1 MKRTICFLL
10 LLTMLTGLLLGG
22 LPGAEAAAAKAATPR
37 TIGIVFDN
45 SGSMYIG
52 RKTEWSRATY
62 AMEVFA
68 SMLNE
73 GDSLR
78 IYPMHG
84 ITVDET
90 PYDMNDPLVL
100 TGPEQAEK
108 IRRIFTPNALGTP
121 IEAVEQG
128 YADMK
133 NQSGERW
140 LIVLTDGDVFDRNKN
155 TLGDSSMTELKQVLE
170 AASAD
175 MNVLYL
181 GIGANA
187 LVPNCTAQGQHKLV
201 AEKAS
206 RSEDVLKY
214 LTNMCN
220 TIFGRDTMG
229 ENHFKNDA
237 LDFDVSLSKMIVFVQ
252 GESISDVRVIDAAGN
267 EVGQKVS
274 EIATMYSTLGAERP
288 DDRNNPPE
296 SLRVPDTSLQ
306 GMMVTYT
313 GCPAGSYSL
322 SYSGNATS
330 KEIYYEPDVDIV
342 FTFTDAAGNSVD
354 PDTLYEAD
362 YKLSYGMMDAQTGA
376 YTESDLLGDT
386 SYTGHYYIDGQAY
399 EISSSD
405 KSGSVDIHLDM
416 GSSFDADMA
425 VRYLSGYE
433 IYKDGRAFGWPEGG
447 IRVQPRPAGALEL
460 VISGGTAVYE
470 LSELEQAPPWKA
482 EVYYQGEKLT
492 GAELEKVEITW
503 DPELSGALLLKD
515 FQEDHYDIYAFHKN
529 PDAPE
534 ETPLG
539 TFSFPMTALYTPQGS
554 EEASS
559 PAVEFTYSIEDNT
572 GGLAVKLTA
581 TQDYY
586 VLSDLSEGDPIRADL
601 TLEGQPLSAE
611 EFAAINFT
619 AKASGLSLRTEPL
632 PEDSAYLI
640 YIDAEPKPAEGDY
653 EITGEVS
660 MSDNIGRVYSHRD
673 RVNVT
678 MSVMAMW
685 LKWLL
690 AFLALV
696 LLVIIIIL
704 ICRIKALPKHL
715 HITKRNSELY
725 VDGDN
730 VTPNASFDAGL
741 GKGRVDIF
749 TKYAGKKFGLT
760 MNVKPAK
767 GSYLCTAQAK
777 RVASVDSASVKK
789 QGAAIIQEA
798 TIGSV
803 KYVYDE
809 DTKKFERSPKSDKPF
824 LLKNGTRVAY
834 SGIITTNG
842 EAKSFNV
849 ATKLN
854 FKKKK

>member
-45 SGSMYIG
+45 SGSMYLSG
-52 RKTEWSRATY
+52 NTAWSRATY

-78 IYPMHG
+78 IYPMHP
-84 ITVDET
+84 ITVDT
-90 PYDMNDPLVL
+90 APYDMNSPLVL
-100 TGPEQAEK
+100 TGPEEAEK
-108 IRRIFTPNALGTP
+108 IRKICTPNAGGTP

-133 NQSGERW
+133 NQNGEQW
-140 LIVLTDGDVFDRNKN
+140 LIVLTDGDTFDRGGLVLDKGA
-155 TLGDSSMTELKQVLE
+155 TKAELKKLLE
-170 AASAD
+170 SYSLD
-175 MNVLYL
+175 MNTMYL
-181 GIGANA
+181 GIGSQAS
-187 LVPNCTAQGQHKLV
+187 VPDCSPGGQYKLV
-201 AEKAS
+201 VEQAS
-206 RSEDVLKY
+206 RSEDVLSR
-214 LTNMCN
+214 LTSMCN
-220 TIFGRDTMG
+220 LIFGRDTLPG
-229 ENHFKNDA
+229 SHFSGDH
-237 LDFDVSLSKMIVFVQ
+237 LDFDVSLKKMIVFVQ
-252 GESISDVRVIDAAGN
+252 GENISDVRVVSASGQ
-267 EVGQKVS
+267 EVGQAIS
-274 EIATMYSTLGAERP
+274 QSQTMYSTLGALKNGK
-288 DDRNNPPE
+288 NNLE
-296 SLRVPDTSLQ
+296 GSCKYDQSLQ

-354 PDTLYEAD
+354 PETLYEAD

-399 EISSSD
+399 EISSTD

-554 EEASS
+554 EETSS

-572 GGLAVKLTA
+572 GGLAVNLTA

-611 EFAAINFT
+611 EFAAISFT
-619 AKASGLSLRTEPL
+619 ARASGLSLRTEPL

-678 MSVMAMW
+678 MSKMAMW

-696 LLVIIIIL
+696 ILVIIIIL